1 MKRII
6 FVFGLLCVL
15 GFCGCRQV
23 DTGQSQISAFDE
35 EPSTTTSAV
44 SSEEP
49 MTESIAESSYAPEE
63 STVSEES
70 AVEESMDSAEEL
82 VREVKVEIYEEH
94 TQELIA
100 TFVLSD
106 QKICKEIFETFDKC
120 FAELCEKYPH
130 DAAPDKDVKT
140 DYRVVI
146 YFNTYYDA
154 DKEDLAY
161 YIDISYP
168 YGYTND
174 IYRLMNHGRSPFGD
188 SNAWLG
194 KPFIDM
200 VDQYV
205 KQYIP
210 AE

>member
-6 FVFGLLCVL
+6 FVFGLLCAL
-15 GFCGCRQV
+15 GFCGCGSV
-23 DTGQSQISAFDE
+23 DPGQSTPSIHE
-35 EPSTTTSAV
+35 ESKEDVSVPTESSQAEESFEV
-44 SSEEP
+44 SSC
-49 MTESIAESSYAPEE
+49 APEE
-63 STVSEES
+63 SDISVPEES
-70 AVEESMDSAEEL
+70 TDPTGEHVL
-82 VREVKVEIYEEH
+82 EVKVEIYEES
-94 TQELIA
+94 TQELLTA
-100 TFVLSD
+100 FALTD
-106 QKICKEIFETFDKC
+106 QNVCKEIFETFDKC
-120 FAELCEKYPH
+120 FAELCEKYPR

-146 YFNTYYDA
+146 YLNTYYDA
-154 DKEDLAY
+154 DKENLAY

-168 YGYTND
+168 FGYTND
-174 IYRLMNHGRSPFGD
+174 IYRLMHHGGSPFGD
-188 SNAWLG
+188 YVARCG